1 MGHGPVEVIMVG
13 FPGSKFNGAII
24 PELRRLID
32 AGIITVIDGLVVS
45 KDADGQV
52 AFAELAEADG
62 EAVALAG
69 LLGEPEELIADVD
82 VSELAEALAPNS
94 TGAILIFEHSWA
106 AGLRTAIEDSG
117 GSMLADFRVPGP
129 VVDELLAHRG
139 PEA

>member
-129 VVDELLAHRG
+129 VVDELLAHLE
-139 PEA
+139 PES